1 MTFKKKH
8 AKADEGRR
16 DFRPSIRL
24 TKDEWNRIKDA
35 AYALKMSVSDW
46 MVFKAENQKKI

>member
-24 TKDEWNRIKDA
+24 TKAEWAKIMSA
-35 AYALKMSVSDW
+35 AHALKMSVSDW
-46 MVFKAENQKKI
+46 MVFKAEHQKKL